1 MNEFFLQIQNK
12 APYCG
17 HWQVAR
23 VNHMLSLY
31 GENFFKGKRVLEL
44 APFNGVIGACLSAL
58 GAQVDCIEG
67 REENVQNIR
76 TNFPELNTEQRDLD
90 SPDWDFGHY
99 DIIVNFGLYYH
110 LENFHKEHLINCIR
124 NCDLMFFESVIYD
137 SYENEIYFREEG
149 GNDQSMSRL
158 GGTPSTSY
166 VEDIFKEEKVKYTKY
181 TNEELNHSGHHY
193 NWPDTGQKR
202 FDSWS
207 RRFWVVTKD

>member
-1 MNEFFLQIQNK
+1 
-12 APYCG
+12 
-17 HWQVAR
+17 
-23 VNHMLSLY
+23 
-31 GENFFKGKRVLEL
+31 
-44 APFNGVIGACLSAL
+44 
-58 GAQVDCIEG
+58 
-67 REENVQNIR
+67 
-76 TNFPELNTEQRDLD
+76 
-90 SPDWDFGHY
+90 
-99 DIIVNFGLYYH
+99 
-110 LENFHKEHLINCIR
+110 
-124 NCDLMFFESVIYD
+124 MFFESVIYD